1 MVVGKLKY
9 KMDICCKDYLQC
21 ASTMRLVKFMTGGIQ
36 MLKRLSLFGLLV
48 ILILTLV
55 LSGCGGAGVSLEA
68 ETAAINSLLDRFQS
82 GLATK
87 NTELVV
93 SLCTYPFT
101 WLTQTFNDSADMT
114 NFLNTLFQGGE
125 EISAYEFTE
134 RVITV
139 NRNNAAVYAY
149 LQSETASEQPNIIGA
164 VKVTVIKREGTW
176 KISGIENNLKIEE
189 YKINDVLDQFET
201 AMINMDVEALVSL
214 CRFPFSDIDA
224 IHSDEAAMKAA
235 YESKFAQTEIFSTY
249 KIYDREINLNP
260 LSVIA
265 SIKIEK
271 KIINGGWYKIDLR
284 YQISMYKEKLEE
296 PWKVLGFTS
305 IQE

>member
-1 MVVGKLKY
+1 
-9 KMDICCKDYLQC
+9 
-21 ASTMRLVKFMTGGIQ
+21 FMTGGIQ

-260 LSVIA
+260 L
-265 SIKIEK
+265 
-271 KIINGGWYKIDLR
+271 
-284 YQISMYKEKLEE
+284 
-296 PWKVLGFTS
+296 
-305 IQE
+305 